1 MPSRLHGKDFPFML
15 PACMRRYYSY
25 IPSIKE
31 HHMDQTNKPNSARSL
46 WEAFRQ
52 TGRVSAYIAYRNA
65 LKQERDEKPGG
76 QGRA

>member
-1 MPSRLHGKDFPFML
+1 
-15 PACMRRYYSY
+15 
-25 IPSIKE
+25 
-31 HHMDQTNKPNSARSL
+31 MDQTNKPNSARSL

-52 TGRVSAYIAYRNA
+52 MGRVSSYSAYRKA

>member
-1 MPSRLHGKDFPFML
+1 
-15 PACMRRYYSY
+15 
-25 IPSIKE
+25 
-31 HHMDQTNKPNSARSL
+31 MDQTTKPNSARSL